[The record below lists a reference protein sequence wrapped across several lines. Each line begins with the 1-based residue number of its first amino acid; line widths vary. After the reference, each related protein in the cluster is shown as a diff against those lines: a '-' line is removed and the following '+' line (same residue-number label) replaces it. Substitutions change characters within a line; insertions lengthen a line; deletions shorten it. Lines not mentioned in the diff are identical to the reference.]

1 MYMTS
6 DLTEKIMRL
15 YSYINDYENCS
26 EQNIS
31 NIFSGIYIY
40 IEYNRIYLGISSK
53 CDFFHFSGENAD
65 DSGFEELSDKINKAF
80 GHMKFIIDVAL
91 LLQSSGGSE
100 KYR

>member
-80 GHMKFIIDVAL
+80 GPMEFIIDVAL